1 MLTDDIDTNF
11 QSILSGKLPGSE
23 LVIGLVGA
31 VGANLRN
38 IVKDLTKC
46 LDKYEYST
54 QVIHVSDWIKDLTDI
69 QEHDPNNKFEH
80 TMALMTGGDEARESS
95 GENAILALSVVRQIH
110 GQREWLD
117 NKEQPIP
124 RRAYI
129 VNSLKHPDE
138 VSALRQI
145 YGNAFFLLGAYVEP
159 DKRKHVLVHGEGGM
173 SDEQAVEL
181 MQRDE
186 AEGPTYGQRTRD
198 TFHLSDFFVHLMD
211 RDEGEIQQTQAT
223 LERFLAII
231 FADPHRTPLFDE
243 YAMFM
248 AFAAATRSADLSRQ
262 IGAVIARDDEI
273 LATGANDCPRAGGGT
288 YWPYLDEKNHVVDVK
303 GGRDYKLGHDTNHA
317 NKTEIIVKAIEEMK
331 DAWRDRGEK
340 TMAQEHRE
348 LSQEDWELLKVAL
361 KSSPIDDITEYGRV
375 VHAEMDALLTCA
387 RNNISCRGAT
397 LYTTTYPCHN
407 CAKHLIAAGI
417 RRVVYVEPYPKSKAL
432 EFHPDSAFAGFE
444 SARSDEEN
452 RVVFEPFVGVGP
464 RRFFDL
470 FSMKQGSGF
479 PLKRKD
485 KTTGKVLTW
494 VEKTGIV
501 RMSELPWSY
510 LEREAYATDFL
521 KSYLKGENN
530 VQPGEDSG
538 ATTQTD
544 TDPNESRDE
553 ESV

>member
-1 MLTDDIDTNF
+1 MLTEDLDANF
-11 QSILSGKLPGSE
+11 KSILSGKLPGSE

-31 VGANLRN
+31 VGANLKN

-46 LDKYEYST
+46 LKKYEYST

-69 QEHDPNNKFEH
+69 QPHDPNSKFKR
-80 TMALMTGGDEARESS
+80 TMALMTGGDKARESS

-110 GQREWLD
+110 GQREWLKD
-117 NKEQPIP
+117 KEQPIP

-145 YGNAFFLLGAYVEP
+145 YGSGFFLLGAYVEP
-159 DKRKHVLVHGEGGM
+159 RRRKHALVRGDEGM
-173 SDEQAVEL
+173 SDVEADRL

-186 AEGPTYGQRTRD
+186 AEGPNHGQRTRD

-211 RDEGEIQQTQAT
+211 RDEDEIQKTQAT
-223 LERFLAII
+223 LERFLDII
-231 FADPHRTPLFDE
+231 FADPYRTPLFDE

-262 IGAVIARDDEI
+262 IGAVIARGDEI

-288 YWPYLDEKNHVVDVK
+288 YWPYLNEMHHVVDVEK
-303 GGRDYKLGHDTNHA
+303 GRDYKLGYDTNHE
-317 NKTEIIVKAIEEMK
+317 NKASIIDDAIQKMKKAWKKKGNDDI
-331 DAWRDRGEK
+331 
-340 TMAQEHRE
+340 TQEN
-348 LSQEDWELLKVAL
+348 WELLNVAL
-361 KSSPIDDITEYGRV
+361 ESSPIDDITEYGRV

-397 LYTTTYPCHN
+397 LYATTYPCHN
-407 CAKHLIAAGI
+407 CAKHIIAAGI
-417 RRVVYVEPYPKSKAL
+417 KRVVYVEPYPKSKAL

-444 SARSDEEN
+444 SARSDEGN

-464 RRFFDL
+464 RHFFDL

-485 KTTGKVLTW
+485 GNTGKILTW
-494 VEKTGIV
+494 DRRTGIM

-510 LEREAYATDFL
+510 LEREAYATKIL
-521 KSYLKGENN
+521 KPYLKGESN
-530 VQPGEDSG
+530 VQPREDRG

-544 TDPNESRDE
+544 TGSDASRDE
-553 ESV
+553 EGV

>member
-1 MLTDDIDTNF
+1 M
-11 QSILSGKLPGSE
+11 
-23 LVIGLVGA
+23 
-31 VGANLRN
+31 
-38 IVKDLTKC
+38 
-46 LDKYEYST
+46 
-54 QVIHVSDWIKDLTDI
+54 
-69 QEHDPNNKFEH
+69 
-80 TMALMTGGDEARESS
+80 
-95 GENAILALSVVRQIH
+95 
-110 GQREWLD
+110 
-117 NKEQPIP
+117 
-124 RRAYI
+124 
-129 VNSLKHPDE
+129 
-138 VSALRQI
+138 SALRQI
-145 YGNAFFLLGAYVEP
+145 YGSGFFLLGAYVEP
-159 DKRKHVLVHGEGGM
+159 DKRKHVLVHGDGGM
-173 SDEQAVEL
+173 SDEQADRL
-181 MQRDE
+181 MKRDE
-186 AEGPTYGQRTRD
+186 AEGPSHGQRTRD

-211 RDEGEIQQTQAT
+211 RDEDEIQKTQAT
-223 LERFLAII
+223 LERFLDII
-231 FADPHRTPLFDE
+231 FADPYRTPLFDE

-273 LATGANDCPRAGGGT
+273 LATGANDCPRAEGGT
-288 YWPYLDEKNHVVDVK
+288 YWPYLDEKNHVVDVEC
-303 GGRDYKLGHDTNHA
+303 GRDFKLGYDTNHA
-317 NKTEIIVKAIEEMK
+317 NKADIIEKAIQEMK
-331 DAWRDRGEK
+331 QVWKEK
-340 TMAQEHRE
+340 GNDD
-348 LSQEDWELLKVAL
+348 LSLKDWQLFKEAL
-361 KSSPIDDITEYGRV
+361 ESSPIDDITEYGRV

-417 RRVVYVEPYPKSKAL
+417 KRVVYVEPYPKSKAL
-432 EFHPDSAFAGFE
+432 EFHSDSAVAGFD
-444 SARSDEEN
+444 SARSEEDN

-494 VEKTGIV
+494 EEKTGIV

-544 TDPNESRDE
+544 TDPDESRDE